1 METLERALQPDP
13 EPSRLAG
20 ADRLA
25 EAFRVFNQASEE
37 LSGAYASLQRQ
48 VAQLT
53 SELAAANGE
62 LRRQYQEKAALTERL
77 ALLLDALPAGVVLLD
92 GGGAVA
98 QCNPAAARL
107 LGLSPLGQ
115 DWQELQQSCLR
126 DSGTAG
132 EFLAGEGVA
141 EQRVAVTT
149 TQIDSGGGRIVLL
162 HDITEAHRL
171 KTQAERNQ
179 RLAAMGEMAASL
191 AHQLRTP
198 LAAALLYAGHL
209 ERDDLPGEAR
219 GRCARNAVAQLKALE
234 RLIQDTLL
242 FARGETLGREPIP
255 VAALLADLAKTIGPL
270 ARSRGVDLTV
280 REQCPGRELVGN
292 RKAIIGALSNLLD
305 NALQAAGEGGR
316 VELDAR
322 VGEAA
327 ISLHVRDDG
336 PGIDPAVKLRLFE
349 PFFTTRADGT
359 GLGLAIARAVALAHG
374 GDIDVRSAPGG
385 GSEFV
390 LSLPLRTACD
400 TGRSACGPSR
410 RRKRSS

>member
-1 METLERALQPDP
+1 METLEHALQPDA
-13 EPSRLAG
+13 EPSRRAG

-92 GGGAVA
+92 GAGVVA
-98 QCNPAAARL
+98 QCNPAAAEM
-107 LGLSPLGQ
+107 LGLSPVGR
-115 DWQELQQSCLR
+115 DWWDLQQSRLR

-132 EFLAGEGVA
+132 ELFAGARAA
-141 EQRVAVTT
+141 EKRVAVTST
-149 TQIDSGGGRIVLL
+149 EIDSGGGRIILL

-171 KTQAERNQ
+171 KAQSERNQ

-198 LAAALLYAGHL
+198 LAAALLYAAHL

-219 GRCARNAVAQLKALE
+219 ARCARNAVAQLKALE

-242 FARGETLGREPIP
+242 FARGETLGREPVA
-255 VAALLADLAKTIGPL
+255 VAALLTDLGKTMEPL
-270 ARSRGVDLTV
+270 ARSRGVVLAVRDLCMG
-280 REQCPGRELVGN
+280 QELVGN
-292 RKAIIGALSNLLD
+292 RKAIIGALTNLLD
-305 NALQAAGEGGR
+305 NALQAAGSGGR
-316 VELDAR
+316 VELEAR
-322 VGEAA
+322 ASETT
-327 ISLHVRDDG
+327 ISMHVRDNG

-349 PFFTTRADGT
+349 PFFTTRAEGT
-359 GLGLAIARAVALAHG
+359 GLGLAIARGVALAHG
-374 GDIDVRSAPGG
+374 GNIDVRSAPDG

-390 LSLPLRTACD
+390 FTLPL
-400 TGRSACGPSR
+400 RSACGAGPSACESSR